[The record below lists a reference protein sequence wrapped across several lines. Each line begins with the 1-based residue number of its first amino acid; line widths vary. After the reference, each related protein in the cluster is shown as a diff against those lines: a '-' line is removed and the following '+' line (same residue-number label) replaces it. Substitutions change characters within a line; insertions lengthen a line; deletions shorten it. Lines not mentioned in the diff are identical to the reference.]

1 MPNKT
6 LSSREIANEYGQFTC
21 EALNNNNKKEFIF
34 FHTQIITHIN
44 VFVVGVS
51 KER

>member
-1 MPNKT
+1 MRGIKQQQQK
-6 LSSREIANEYGQFTC
+6 RIY
-21 EALNNNNKKEFIF
+21 F

-44 VFVVGVS
+44 AFVVGVS